1 MVPTKLDVTDITG
14 GKARVVA
21 TFAAEDVSKVF
32 VVVRRAIAYAAQ
44 VDSMSDLDLP
54 ALLRE
59 KIGDEKLGNMYADGV
74 ASILAAWTINSLDFQ
89 TILEPTIERL
99 GQPIEGAEFTVLLTV
114 TRKPAFELSDYG
126 PVSIARKSFPI
137 SDEDVN
143 GYIAQLAEDASELVD
158 VSQGERVKS
167 GDHVIV
173 DIRTSREGAPVP
185 ELTENGR
192 AFDIGEGW
200 FSRTFDENVIGMRVG
215 ETKTFQF
222 EALDSTSKDASDTV
236 VFTTTV
242 TLLRVQ
248 TRKTHEITDEWVS
261 NNIEGAASVEDLK
274 RLIRSKIAQDRSA
287 AEERELLGPVAD
299 ALAERLEMHISDE
312 ELEFTI
318 NEFLRQN
325 EANAQQQGIDLVSYF
340 ANQGLEGEDLNE
352 FLMKSARKKIMRGYA
367 LDAYY
372 RHENM
377 QIGEDDIDLVL
388 REMNG
393 AGRSLSVDALHREY
407 QQGGRMYILREAAER
422 LKANRVAASRAI
434 IC

>member
-1 MVPTKLDVTDITG
+1 MIPTTLDVTNLED

-21 TFAAEDVSKVF
+21 TFAAGDVSKVF
-32 VVVRRAIAYAAQ
+32 VAVRRAIAYAAQ
-44 VDSMSDLDLP
+44 VDSTSDSDLP

-59 KIGDEKLGNMYADGV
+59 KIGDEKLDSMYADGV
-74 ASILAAWTINSLDFQ
+74 ASFLAAWTINSLDFQ

-114 TRKPAFELSDYG
+114 TRKPSFELSDYG

-143 GYIAQLAEDASELVD
+143 GYIAQLAEDASEFVD
-158 VSQGERVKS
+158 ASQEKQVES

-185 ELTENGR
+185 ELTENCRG
-192 AFDIGEGW
+192 FDIGEGW

-222 EALDSTSKDASDTV
+222 EALDSTSKDANDTV
-236 VFTTTV
+236 VFTTTI
-242 TLLRVQ
+242 TLLGVQ
-248 TRKTHEITDEWVS
+248 TRKTPEITNEWVS
-261 NNIEGAASVEDLK
+261 NNIEGATSVEDLK
-274 RLIRSKIAQDRSA
+274 RLIRSKIAQDRSTV
-287 AEERELLGPVAD
+287 EERELLGPVAD
-299 ALAERLEMHISDE
+299 ALAERLDVRISDE
-312 ELEFTI
+312 ELEFTV
-318 NEFLRQN
+318 NEYLRQN

-340 ANQGLEGEDLNE
+340 ANQGLEGETLNE
-352 FLMKSARKKIMRGYA
+352 FLMRSARKKIMRGYA

-377 QIGEDDIDLVL
+377 RIGEEDIDLVL
-388 REMNG
+388 QEMNG
-393 AGRSLSVDALHREY
+393 AGRSLSVDALRREY
-407 QQGGRMYILREAAER
+407 QQGGRMYVLREAAER
-422 LKANRVAASRAI
+422 FKANRVAVSRAI
-434 IC
+434 IS